1 MSCIDNFFFLQS
13 MLRIVVRLWKK
24 SVGTH
29 GKDTKARLVTV
40 SAAFARCVRDPS
52 AYLCLSA
59 STAPKEARQSVWK
72 DAAGEQRSARPVG
85 SSRNNDHQNE
95 PLKSLLSNKNLAIQ
109 SCDFT

>member
-1 MSCIDNFFFLQS
+1 

-24 SVGTH
+24 SAGTH

-40 SAAFARCVRDPS
+40 SAVFARCVRDPS

-59 STAPKEARQSVWK
+59 SIAQKEARQSVWK
-72 DAAGEQRSARPVG
+72 DAPGAQRSARPVD
-85 SSRNNDHQNE
+85 SSRNNYHQYK